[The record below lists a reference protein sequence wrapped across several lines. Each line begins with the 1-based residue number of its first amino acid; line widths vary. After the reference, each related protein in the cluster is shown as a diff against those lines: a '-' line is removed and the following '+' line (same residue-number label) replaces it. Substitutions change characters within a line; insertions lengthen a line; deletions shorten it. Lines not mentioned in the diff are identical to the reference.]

1 MRASKAVAD
10 PTNADT
16 IADHEAPSMMHSVGL
31 QDGGDFALTIDF
43 HRH

>member
-16 IADHEAPSMMHSVGL
+16 IADLEAPSMMHSVGL
-31 QDGGDFALTIDF
+31 QDGGDFDRTIDSY
-43 HRH
+43 RH